1 MLAALLMLPLV
12 ACGDEVPQGSDVP
25 LSPGL
30 SMIEGEPVHDSG
42 VAMKTDHF
50 TVTPGMMAYFFYS
63 YGGALMAEMEKQVPY
78 DKTKTLHDQTF
89 KDGLSWYDV
98 LMNSTLQR
106 VSEMLIYC
114 EAARDAGVSLTEA
127 QQAAVE
133 NKMASLRIEAA
144 SYHMELDPYLQRFYG
159 PQITATD
166 LKTVYEYEALAATYS
181 ATVTEM
187 LETGITK
194 EQIEIYA
201 AENGLNDTT
210 PSRNI
215 AYLAIPYV
223 GGAVN
228 ESAVSAVM
236 AAMSA
241 APSADT
247 LRGSDKGSFG
257 EENNL
262 TPDNTGVSAI
272 STWLFADGRTAGD
285 WGRVEGVGATYI
297 LIYTGNGM
305 SFAHV
310 SARMRLYDN
319 AFADWYNG
327 WVERLCFG
335 YNYDILDSYDIS

>member
-1 MLAALLMLPLV
+1 
-12 ACGDEVPQGSDVP
+12 
-25 LSPGL
+25 
-30 SMIEGEPVHDSG
+30 MIEGEPVHDSG

-98 LMNSTLQR
+98 LMNSTLKR

-114 EAARDAGVSLTEA
+114 EAAKEAGVSLSEA
-127 QQAAVE
+127 QQASIE
-133 NKMASLRIEAA
+133 NRMSSLRIEAA
-144 SYHMELDPYLQRFYG
+144 SYRMELDPYLQRFYG
-159 PQITATD
+159 PRITSSD
-166 LKTVYEYEALAATYS
+166 LRTVYEYEALATAHS
-181 ATVTEM
+181 ATVNKM
-187 LETGITK
+187 LEDGITQEK
-194 EQIEIYA
+194 IEAYA
-201 AENGLNDTT
+201 AEHGLNDATL
-210 PSRNI
+210 SRNI

-223 GGAVN
+223 GNAAN
-228 ESAVSAVM
+228 EAAVSAVM
-236 AAMSA
+236 AAMGSA
-241 APSADT
+241 PDADT
-247 LRGSDKGSFG
+247 LQGSDKGSFG
-257 EENNL
+257 EERNL
-262 TPDNTGVSAI
+262 TPDNTGVTAI
-272 STWLFADGRTAGD
+272 SDWLFASGRAVGD